1 MSASRF
7 TTLPPE
13 LICHVFESA
22 ADLSVVACLAK
33 TAPIFYHIWRKNPSS
48 ICLAVGPRVIA
59 NFTDAERLLDMQEQA
74 EIVRRSDLPDWHEQ
88 RPINRAKRLLSN
100 ARWASA
106 ASDEWAVWFEGISEC
121 YYRADQRGEE
131 LGVPPSEV
139 AQEDLHLRPREIA
152 RFEQAFYRVWTI
164 GVTGQASHLRR
175 RGSMFL
181 DERSPREL
189 FCLDEFTVWA
199 ESYNENDYGSVGLD
213 FHDEVWKIG
222 CSIVSDRWWTIQ
234 KTWPILA
241 QPSGRDVPLGFFA
254 FLDHTQ
260 IYLDPYE
267 EAYPDIKRLE
277 N

>member
-1 MSASRF
+1 MSACRL

-22 ADLSVVACLAK
+22 ADFSVVACLAK
-33 TAPIFYHIWRKNPSS
+33 TARIFYLIWRKHLSS
-48 ICLAVGPRVIA
+48 ICEAVGPRVIA
-59 NFTDAERLLDMQEQA
+59 NFTDAERLLNMQEQA
-74 EIVRRSDLPDWHEQ
+74 QIVRHLDLPDWHEQ

-106 ASDEWAVWFEGISEC
+106 ASNEWAVWFKEISES
-121 YYRADQRGEE
+121 YGRAMHRGEE

-139 AQEDLHLRPREIA
+139 AQEDLHLRPCEIA

-164 GVTGQASHLRR
+164 GVTGQALHLRSQ
-175 RGSMFL
+175 GSRFL

-189 FCLDEFTVWA
+189 FCLDEFTTWA
-199 ESYNENDYGSVGLD
+199 ESYNENEYGSVGLNFRD
-213 FHDEVWKIG
+213 QVWKIG
-222 CSIVSDRWWTIQ
+222 YILVSDRWWTIQ
-234 KTWPILA
+234 KTWPIRA
-241 QPSGRDVPLGFFA
+241 APSDVPVGFFA

-260 IYLDPYE
+260 RYLDLYE
-267 EAYPDIKRLE
+267 GAYPDMKRLE